1 MEDIKE
7 FFIDKL
13 KEKHIVDNILQ
24 FYYEDWEELEFKDL
38 NKRLYLLRKTYCPFP
53 YNYSSNFTK
62 VEIDRL
68 ERKLT
73 FLRYKIMTKY
83 EQIGNYKG

>member
-7 FFIDKL
+7 FLIDKL
-13 KEKHIVDNILQ
+13 KEKHIVDNILK
-24 FYYEDWEELEFKDL
+24 FYYEDWEEVQFKELKRRIYLL
-38 NKRLYLLRKTYCPFP
+38 NKSYCPFP

-62 VEIDRL
+62 MEIDRL

-73 FLRYKIMTKY
+73 FLRYQMIKKY
-83 EQIGNYKG
+83 EQIGDNNN

>member
-7 FFIDKL
+7 FLIGKL
-13 KEKHIVDNILQ
+13 KEKHIVDNILN
-24 FYYEDWEELEFKDL
+24 FYYEDWEEVQFKELKRKIYLL
-38 NKRLYLLRKTYCPFP
+38 NKSYNPFP

-62 VEIDRL
+62 MEIDRL

-73 FLRYKIMTKY
+73 FLKYQMIKKY
-83 EQIGNYKG
+83 EQIGNNNN